1 MCAQRRDTPGEP
13 AGHRPP
19 KTGRRALR
27 GGTGVWGN
35 LVDEAEAPKR
45 SRSHSKHRLKA
56 RVRDTLGPGTGEGG
70 KTEAV
75 FQGLRVMGESLKQNI
90 ETMRR

>member
-1 MCAQRRDTPGEP
+1 MCAQRRHTPGEP

-19 KTGRRALR
+19 KTRRRALR

-45 SRSHSKHRLKA
+45 SRSHCKHRVKA
-56 RVRDTLGPGTGEGG
+56 RVRDASPGMGGG
-70 KTEAV
+70 KTEAA
-75 FQGLRVMGESLKQNI
+75 GESGEGLEPLVK
-90 ETMRR
+90 E